1 MCHCSSNLR
10 NPALYRT
17 TIIHIWHCYNSKHL
31 LIHHTSAREIHYISS
46 SIQFYKSLFCII
58 ISRVGLPLIDKKK
71 KKRASGWGREAL
83 QCFKLSIAQFSLT
96 HWMAW
101 CVAILIALARRVV
114 HWIRHHR
121 AALAFKVSWTGKI
134 LCASCFPSCNCIQN
148 PA

>member
-1 MCHCSSNLR
+1 MSREKTKRDKKKTPFLSMCHCSSNLR

-71 KKRASGWGREAL
+71 KKELQVEAERLFNASSCPSLNSVWPIGWLGV
-83 QCFKLSIAQFSLT
+83 SPFSLLLRDELYT
-96 HWMAW
+96 ESG
-101 CVAILIALARRVV
+101 ITELRL
-114 HWIRHHR
+114 
-121 AALAFKVSWTGKI
+121 
-134 LCASCFPSCNCIQN
+134 PSK
-148 PA
+148 